1 MTQSYR
7 GLRPGQGQPAAINYK
22 RRIVDVK
29 LLLAYTRGKAKKEK
43 KKESDN
49 VYNIDAFIRSIK
61 RIPNSSSQP
70 NISHIKKIS
79 AYAGIFLFA
88 HPPPRPLELTLYIT
102 GGLTPRIL
110 TL

>member
-49 VYNIDAFIRSIK
+49 VYNIDAFIRGIK
-61 RIPNSSSQP
+61 RIRNSSSQP

-79 AYAGIFLFA
+79 ALLGFFYL
-88 HPPPRPLELTLYIT
+88 RLPLLPT
-102 GGLTPRIL
+102 
-110 TL
+110 